1 MFTHVQI
8 KGAGWTEC
16 EILGT
21 TGHGSIR
28 VRRCDTDDICII
40 LKLTFNFYKK
50 HEEAELIQE
59 KVIMPSGKEV
69 IYLN

>member
-8 KGAGWTEC
+8 KGTGWTEC

-21 TGHGSIR
+21 TGRGSIR
-28 VRRCDTDDICII
+28 IRRCDTDDICII
-40 LKLTFNFYKK
+40 NKSTFSFYKK
-50 HEEAELIQE
+50 HEETELIQE